1 MGRMAWSGRELMPRP
16 RKQSRMQAD
25 LVNGHD
31 GHDGHDGQANGQA
44 NGHLNGHP
52 NGQANSQT
60 NGHPNGQ
67 TNGANGHAEGG
78 DPGAP
83 HIRLQD
89 WEVIDQ
95 VSVGSTDYVILRRT
109 RGAKSGIESLTPR
122 ERDAVRLACTGASN
136 KDIAWAM
143 GISDST
149 VGVLLLRARR
159 KLKVVGREELIRAFE
174 T

>member
-1 MGRMAWSGRELMPRP
+1 MGRVGSVGSESELMPRP
-16 RKQSRMQAD
+16 RKLSRLQAD
-25 LVNGHD
+25 PINGHD
-31 GHDGHDGQANGQA
+31 GRGDGQTDGD
-44 NGHLNGHP
+44 
-52 NGQANSQT
+52 
-60 NGHPNGQ
+60 
-67 TNGANGHAEGG
+67 

-83 HIRLQD
+83 RIRLQD
-89 WEVIDQ
+89 WEVIDE

-109 RGAKSGIESLTPR
+109 KGQKSGIESLTPR

-136 KDIAWAM
+136 KHIAWAM

-159 KLKVVGREELIRAFE
+159 KLKVVGRDELIRAFE

>member
-1 MGRMAWSGRELMPRP
+1 MGRMAWSERELMPRP
-16 RKQSRMQAD
+16 RKQGRLVVD

-31 GHDGHDGQANGQA
+31 GRPDGQ
-44 NGHLNGHP
+44 
-52 NGQANSQT
+52 T
-60 NGHPNGQ
+60 NGQ
-67 TNGANGHAEGG
+67 TNGHTNGHANGHSDGD

-109 RGAKSGIESLTPR
+109 KGGKSGIESLTPR

-159 KLKVVGREELIRAFE
+159 KLNVVGREELIRAFG

>member
-1 MGRMAWSGRELMPRP
+1 MPRP
-16 RKQSRMQAD
+16 PKRSRMQAD

-31 GHDGHDGQANGQA
+31 ERRDGHGNGQA
-44 NGHLNGHP
+44 NGH
-52 NGQANSQT
+52 T
-60 NGHPNGQ
+60 NGHTNGQ
-67 TNGANGHAEGG
+67 SNGHTDGD
-78 DPGAP
+78 DPGTP

-89 WEVIDQ
+89 WEVIDE

-109 RGAKSGIESLTPR
+109 RGTKSGVESLTPR

-136 KDIAWAM
+136 KHIAWAM

-159 KLKVVGREELIRAFE
+159 KLKVAGRDELIRAFE

>member
-1 MGRMAWSGRELMPRP
+1 MPSP
-16 RKQSRMQAD
+16 RKQSRMQAN
-25 LVNGHD
+25 LVNGRD
-31 GHDGHDGQANGQA
+31 GRRNGQTHGQPNTNGQA
-44 NGHLNGHP
+44 
-52 NGQANSQT
+52 S
-60 NGHPNGQ
+60 GQ
-67 TNGANGHAEGG
+67 THGHTDGD

-89 WEVIDQ
+89 WEVIDE

-109 RGAKSGIESLTPR
+109 RGTKSGVESLTPR

-136 KDIAWAM
+136 KHIAWAM

-159 KLKVVGREELIRAFE
+159 KLKVAGRDELIRAFE

>member
-1 MGRMAWSGRELMPRP
+1 MPKL
-16 RKQSRMQAD
+16 RKAIRMQAD
-25 LVNGHD
+25 PIHVD
-31 GHDGHDGQANGQA
+31 DERRDGQTDG
-44 NGHLNGHP
+44 
-52 NGQANSQT
+52 
-60 NGHPNGQ
+60 
-67 TNGANGHAEGG
+67 E

-89 WEVIDQ
+89 WEVIDE

-109 RGAKSGIESLTPR
+109 RSAKSGVESLTPR

-136 KDIAWAM
+136 KHIAWAM

-159 KLKVVGREELIRAFE
+159 KLKVAGRDAMIRAFE

>member
-1 MGRMAWSGRELMPRP
+1 MPKP
-16 RKQSRMQAD
+16 RKLSRMPAD
-25 LVNGHD
+25 LINGDD
-31 GHDGHDGQANGQA
+31 GRRDGQTDGD
-44 NGHLNGHP
+44 
-52 NGQANSQT
+52 
-60 NGHPNGQ
+60 
-67 TNGANGHAEGG
+67 

-83 HIRLQD
+83 RIRLQD
-89 WEVIDQ
+89 WEVIDE

-109 RGAKSGIESLTPR
+109 RGQKSGVESLTPR

-136 KDIAWAM
+136 KHIAWAM

-159 KLKVVGREELIRAFE
+159 KLKVVGRDELIRAFE

>member
-1 MGRMAWSGRELMPRP
+1 MPRP
-16 RKQSRMQAD
+16 RKQSRLQAD
-25 LVNGHD
+25 LIDVQDERPEGPTD
-31 GHDGHDGQANGQA
+31 GD
-44 NGHLNGHP
+44 
-52 NGQANSQT
+52 
-60 NGHPNGQ
+60 
-67 TNGANGHAEGG
+67 
-78 DPGAP
+78 DPGTP

-89 WEVIDQ
+89 WEVVDE

-109 RGAKSGIESLTPR
+109 KGAKSGIESLTPR

-159 KLKVVGREELIRAFE
+159 KLKVVGRDELIRAFE